1 MSRWFERRFAAGKQ
15 AHAPDRHADYL
26 ALFPDAMRRM
36 MERAL
41 ALPPEAIRLG
51 GLTAA
56 GFGVILVWLARG

>member
-1 MSRWFERRFAAGKQ
+1 MIDLLAALGL
-15 AHAPDRHADYL
+15 AIAIEGVLY